1 MIKKIRSQD
10 LEVGMFVAD
19 FNSPWIRHPFL
30 TNRKTLRTPRDIQ
43 TVLDH
48 AIDEVYIDTS
58 RGKDS
63 SRAYLPEEAD
73 QVLRRRLRQEL
84 SEVAEPAAGSPTR
97 QEGEI
102 PFEEELRKAREVY
115 EEARA
120 AVQKAFA
127 DVRLGQ
133 VPDGERARQSVTKMI
148 ESAFRNRDALLSLSR
163 IKSFD
168 DYTLHHCLN
177 VGILAIHLGAHL
189 GILHEELLRLG
200 IGAILHDLGKVRL
213 PPELVKKNGA
223 LLPREF
229 ELMKTHAAHGADLML
244 RCAAIPDECALVALN
259 HHERCDGSGYPRGL
273 GGLAPGKFG
282 LIAAIADVYD
292 AMTTDRAYHRSMTP
306 GHALKR
312 IYEWGGSLLHPLYV
326 RKFIQCLGIYPVGS
340 TVRLD
345 TGETGVVVRQNRDQL
360 LRPWARVVKNA
371 EGRPLPHPVDR
382 DLREPGEGGEKP
394 HARSIERVLEPRE
407 AGVDPEQALALRSN
421 VAGTQRLRVV
431 LG

>member
-10 LEVGMFVAD
+10 LEVGMFVTD
-19 FNSPWIRHPFL
+19 FNSPWLQHPFL
-30 TNRKTLRTPRDIQ
+30 TNRKTLRSPRDIQ
-43 TVLDH
+43 IVLDQ
-48 AIDEVYIDTS
+48 AIDEVYIDTA
-58 RGKDS
+58 RGRDS
-63 SRAYLPEEAD
+63 SKAYHPEEAD
-73 QVLRRRLRQEL
+73 QVLRQRLKEEL
-84 SEVAEPAAGSPTR
+84 AEVAEPATGSPTR
-97 QEGEI
+97 QEEEI

-120 AVQKAFA
+120 SVQKAFA
-127 DVRLGQ
+127 DVRLGK
-133 VPDGERARQSVTKMI
+133 VPDGEQARQSVTKMI

-177 VGILAIHLGAHL
+177 VGVLAIHLGAHL

-213 PPELVKKNGA
+213 PPELVKKKGA
-223 LLPREF
+223 LHPREF

-244 RCAAIPDECALVALN
+244 RCPTIPDECSLVALN
-259 HHERCDGSGYPRGL
+259 HHERYDGSGYPRGL
-273 GGLAPGKFG
+273 AGLAAGKFG

-292 AMTTDRAYHRSMTP
+292 AMTTERAYRRGVTP

-312 IYEWGGSLLHPLYV
+312 AYEWAGSLLHPIYV

-340 TVRLD
+340 AVRLD

-360 LRPWARVVKNA
+360 LRPWVRVMKNSD
-371 EGRPLPHPVDR
+371 GRPLPYPVDR
-382 DLREPGEGGEKP
+382 DLRETGEAGDKP
-394 HARSIERVLEPRE
+394 CARSIERVLDPRDV
-407 AGVDPEQALALRSN
+407 GVDPEQALALRSN
-421 VAGTQRLRVV
+421 VAGSERLRVV